1 MNSTVAVDSL
11 IGVWKNLLVQ
21 LHREERFIA
30 EELKRANST
39 DKIKLESQMRHLKTS
54 IQDYEYKINTNGADE
69 RVSQYENL
77 IDHLRNEE
85 RILKEKISLASVHE
99 SPRMQSHMKEI
110 TKKIDEYQDKIRTIR
125 VHTPRQ
131 TSS

>member
-1 MNSTVAVDSL
+1 MNSTTTVDSL

-21 LHREERFIA
+21 LHREERFLA
-30 EELKRANST
+30 DELKRANSA
-39 DKIKLESQMRHLKTS
+39 DKIKLETQMKHLKTS

-85 RILKEKISLASVHE
+85 RVLKEKISMASVHE

-110 TKKIDEYQDKIRTIR
+110 TNKIGEYQDKIRIIR